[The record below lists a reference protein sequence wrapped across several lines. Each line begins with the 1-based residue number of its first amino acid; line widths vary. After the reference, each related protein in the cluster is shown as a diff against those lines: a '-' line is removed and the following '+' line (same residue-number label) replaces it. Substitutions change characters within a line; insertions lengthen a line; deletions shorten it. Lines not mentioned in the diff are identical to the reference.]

1 MDNCRLENQERKSQW
16 PIKERRKNKK
26 AKKMR
31 KTSVHEDPA
40 AVDNTLASQFYHP
53 PFLHLL
59 MTWSA
64 LHFHF
69 CLSLRVFFS
78 HYYIKI

>member
-1 MDNCRLENQERKSQW
+1 MDNCSLENQERKSV
-16 PIKERRKNKK
+16 

-40 AVDNTLASQFYHP
+40 AVDNTHASQFYHP
-53 PFLHLL
+53 PFLQLL
-59 MTWSA
+59 MTWSS

-69 CLSLRVFFS
+69 CLSLRVFFFPAIILKLKKKT
-78 HYYIKI
+78 IK